1 MALPNSNISVSMVKS
16 AIGSGSNDVGTLCT
30 HPNINKWSK
39 WKPVIYPS
47 VHPISIAALT
57 NAHFGLEVHEFTPAD
72 TNDPEAH
79 KFIYSR
85 PTGGVTSPYRLGDFR
100 NYDHE
105 AVPSYFPTA
114 LPSIKNKAIIPYSV
128 FWGIAK
134 NNNPGNALLGDVKMV
149 WNGTPPQG
157 AANVKFRDLMVGVQI
172 RNSVGEVVDTQF
184 SEESIEDSIGIEID
198 VTNINVGHYTCHL
211 FTYMDGFPD
220 RRFPFPSYED
230 FPNHQSL
237 QVIFEYPF
245 NLQTLNAYRYIG
257 ATDYPINIQ
266 GVTNNVTNAGS
277 TTSTRL
283 DVRINATGNYILDL
297 KKLYLMHFDN
307 MLFNATTINDTFGTT
322 VINSKAGTVIDGNL
336 IASLKDGD
344 WIDLQLRTNVTI
356 KPNWDLY
363 PSPYSVYYYVQYEG
377 QEILGAGSIWR
388 NV

>member
-1 MALPNSNISVSMVKS
+1 MALPSSNISVAMVKS
-16 AIGSGSNDVGTLCT
+16 ELGAATNDVGQLCI
-30 HPNINKWSK
+30 HPNINKWSR
-39 WKPVIYPS
+39 WKPVR
-47 VHPISIAALT
+47 HPKVTPLTEGDLQAA
-57 NAHFGLEVHEFTPAD
+57 NFGLEVAEFTPAD
-72 TNDPEAH
+72 TNNPESH
-79 KFIYSR
+79 EFTYIQ
-85 PTGGVTSPYRLGDFR
+85 PTGGSASPYRLGDFR
-100 NYDHE
+100 NYEHE
-105 AVPSYFPTA
+105 AVPSYFPTT

-134 NNNPGNALLGDVKMV
+134 NNNIGNAPLGDVKMV

-157 AANVKFRDLMVGVQI
+157 ANNIKFKDLMVGVQI
-172 RNSVGEVVDTQF
+172 RNSTGEIVDTQF
-184 SEESIEDSIGIEID
+184 STENIDTAIAIEI
-198 VTNINVGHYTCHL
+198 NVENLDIGHYSCHL
-211 FTYMDGFPD
+211 FTYMDGFPN
-220 RRFPFPSYED
+220 RRFPFPSYGD
-230 FPNHQSL
+230 FPNHQTL

-356 KPNWDLY
+356 KPNWDSY